1 MQQKKAW
8 SRPEVV
14 RLEEPEDLLD
24 LFARLARKQRDEP
37 SDTRLAM
44 LGRVARK
51 LRLELSSE
59 FLDLL
64 ARSARE
70 QAAIPVKRAK

>member
-1 MQQKKAW
+1 METKKAW
-8 SRPEVV
+8 SRPKVV
-14 RLEEPEDLLD
+14 RLETPEELLD
-24 LFARLARKQRDEP
+24 VFARLARQQRDDP

-44 LGRVARK
+44 LSRVARK

-70 QAAIPVKRAK
+70 QAAIPVKRTK